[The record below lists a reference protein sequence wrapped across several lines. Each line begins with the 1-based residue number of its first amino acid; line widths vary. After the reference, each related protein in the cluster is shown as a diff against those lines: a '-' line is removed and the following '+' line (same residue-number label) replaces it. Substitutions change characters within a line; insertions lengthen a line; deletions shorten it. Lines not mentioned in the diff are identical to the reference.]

1 MTINDKTYK
10 LLSYLGKI
18 VLPALATLT
27 ITLFK
32 VWCPETELGTM
43 IGATIMA
50 LDVFLNA
57 LLGESSKDY
66 YKAQVE
72 EKKL

>member
-1 MTINDKTYK
+1 MTISDKWYK
-10 LLSYLGKI
+10 ILSYVGKI
-18 VLPALATLT
+18 VLPALATLV

-32 VWCPETELGTM
+32 VWYPETELGTM

-57 LLGESSKDY
+57 LLGESSKDF